1 MAPQHH
7 VKKLAWLDM
16 SVISVLGRQRRE
28 SLELTVRGPVSE
40 SKVESNTLLTSA
52 LGVYTRTHA
61 RTHAHIHT
69 ACMVYVHTLTP
80 STAGKIHGK
89 V

>member
-1 MAPQHH
+1 
-7 VKKLAWLDM
+7 M
-16 SVISVLGRQRRE
+16 SVTSVLGRQRHE

-61 RTHAHIHT
+61 HIHT
-69 ACMVYVHTLTP
+69 VRMVYVHTLTP

>member
-1 MAPQHH
+1 
-7 VKKLAWLDM
+7 M

-61 RTHAHIHT
+61 HTHAHIHI

-80 STAGKIHGK
+80 NTAGKIHGK